1 MSRPLRIVLSAGEAS
16 GDRLGAGL
24 ARALRELHPGIEL
37 SGMGGDEM
45 EAAGVTLV
53 QHAKDVAV
61 VGLVEVLRHLPA
73 IRRAMGR
80 LEETLRASPPD
91 LLVPIDFPDFNLRLA
106 ARAKKAG
113 VPIVYYVS
121 PQVWAWRRGRVRT
134 IRDLVRRMLVLFPFE
149 SSFYEHE
156 GVPATFTGHPAAAA
170 RVRERR
176 EVLLPR
182 LGLDP
187 RHRIVALLPGSRR
200 GEVSRV
206 FPVLLRAAEEL
217 VPTNPDVRFVVPQ
230 AGTLPE
236 GFLESIAVRYPLA
249 RFTVVRGEYPGILEV
264 ADAAAVASGTAT
276 LDAALAGVPFVA
288 VYRMQPLSYL
298 IARWLV
304 KVDHIALPNLVAGAR
319 VVPELVQG
327 ECTPEAVAAHLRGFL
342 DEPAKAEALREGLA
356 GIRAKLAGD
365 GAYRRAAEA
374 ILAESAAGM
383 LKSAPP

>member
-1 MSRPLRIVLSAGEAS
+1 VSRPLRIVISAGEAS

-53 QHAKDVAV
+53 QHARDVAV

-80 LEETLRASPPD
+80 LEETLRTSAPD

-106 ARAKKAG
+106 ARAKRAG
-113 VPIVYYVS
+113 VPVVYYVS

-170 RVRERR
+170 RVPERR
-176 EVLLPR
+176 ELLLPR

-187 RHRIVALLPGSRR
+187 GRPVAAILPGSRR

-206 FPVLLRAAEEL
+206 FPVLLRAARQ
-217 VPTNPDVRFVVPQ
+217 VAGTHPAVQFVVPQ
-230 AGTLPE
+230 ARTLPD
-236 GFLESIAVRYPLA
+236 GFLQTIAAPYGLDA
-249 RFTVVRGEYPGILEV
+249 LTVVHDAYPGILEV
-264 ADAAAVASGTAT
+264 SDAAAVASGTAT

-288 VYRMQPLSYL
+288 VYRMQALSYA
-298 IARWLV
+298 IAKLLV
-304 KVDHIALPNLVAGAR
+304 RVDHIALPNLVAAAR

-374 ILAESAAGM
+374 ILAESEALM